1 MPPIG
6 SQKTNCSTKLFVGQ
20 FLFSRQWSEVQFCVI
35 EQRSAD
41 VGFGGPGWDVSL
53 MGVKTSRIHSIKLYI
68 PFLLKAAL

>member
-1 MPPIG
+1 
-6 SQKTNCSTKLFVGQ
+6 
-20 FLFSRQWSEVQFCVI
+20 VQFYVI
-35 EQRSAD
+35 EQLDQRSPD